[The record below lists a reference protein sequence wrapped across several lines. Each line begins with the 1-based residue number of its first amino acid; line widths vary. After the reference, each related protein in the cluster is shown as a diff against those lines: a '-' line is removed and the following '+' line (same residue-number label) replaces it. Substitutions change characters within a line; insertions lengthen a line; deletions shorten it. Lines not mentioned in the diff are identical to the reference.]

1 MHVFRVELAQKNYPI
16 YIDSGLLGQANLITR
31 HLRGQQVMIVSDSQI
46 SSLYLEKLKTMLPE
60 NIEVDVVLIPSGEE
74 NKNFNSLS
82 LIIDA
87 LITKQHRRNT
97 TLIALGGGMIGDLTG
112 FAASCYQ
119 RGVHLIQIPTTLL
132 AQVDASVG
140 GKTAINHPKAKNMIG
155 SFYHPECVI
164 IDTDTLASLNDRE
177 FRAGIAEIIKAALIR
192 DREFFAWLEENMAE
206 LLARKPGAL
215 THAIRQACA
224 IKTDIISHDPFDE
237 NERALLNFGHTFG
250 HAIEQNSGYGEVLHG
265 EAVAMGI
272 IMATQLSQRK
282 ICLNEET
289 VNRITH
295 LIAAA
300 GLPTALP
307 DHLSFNQL
315 CQTML
320 LDKKTT
326 TKGPR
331 FVLLKDIGS
340 AVLAQ
345 DVEPELVNDVA
356 QEAVGASAIS

>member
-1 MHVFRVELAQKNYPI
+1 MHVFRVELAEKSYPI
-16 YIDSGLLGQANLITR
+16 YIDSGLLGQANLVAR
-31 HLRGQQVMIVSDSQI
+31 HLRGEQIMIVSDPQI
-46 SSLYLEKLKTMLPE
+46 SSLYLEKLKVMIPDA
-60 NIEVDVVLIPSGEE
+60 IDVDVVLVEPGEE
-74 NKNFNSLS
+74 HKDFNSLN

-87 LITKQHRRNT
+87 LISKQHRRNT
-97 TLIALGGGMIGDLTG
+97 TLIALGGGMVGDLTG

-155 SFYHPECVI
+155 SFYQPECVI
-164 IDTDTLASLNDRE
+164 IDTDTLASLDDRQ
-177 FRAGIAEIIKAALIR
+177 FRSGIAEIIKAALIR
-192 DREFFAWLEENMAE
+192 DPDFFAWLEENMTE
-206 LLARKPGAL
+206 LLVRKPSAL

-237 NERALLNFGHTFG
+237 HDRALLNFGHTFG

-272 IMATQLSQRK
+272 IMATQLSQRRNW
-282 ICLNEET
+282 LSEET
-289 VNRITH
+289 VARVSN

-300 GLPTALP
+300 GLPTTLP
-307 DHLSFNQL
+307 SHLDLDQF

-356 QEAVGASAIS
+356 QEAVG